1 MELTTSEKDI
11 LRGYR
16 AWLERYGV
24 EPSYRQLAR
33 EIGVDWSTVRY
44 GLKRMVVK
52 GYMKERPVTQIRL
65 TLNAKG
71 KKVEL

>member
-1 MELTTSEKDI
+1 MELTTSEKDT
-11 LRGYR
+11 LRAYR
-16 AWLERYGV
+16 EWFTQHGV

-33 EIGVDWSTVRY
+33 VLGVDYSAVRY
-44 GLKRMVVK
+44 SLKRMVVK